1 MLERVLKGSPKY
13 YAWLCFLL
21 AVIGYAFVVYVFQLI
36 YGLQITGLSRNVSW
50 GFYIAQFTYLVGVA
64 AGAVML
70 VLPAYFHHY
79 KPFKRVIIF
88 GEFLAIGA
96 VVMCMLF
103 IVVDMGQPQRVMN
116 MFLHP
121 TPTSVMFW
129 DATVLLG
136 YLILNAV
143 IGWTTLEAERY
154 DVEPPKW
161 IRYLVYLSIFWAF
174 SIHTVTGFLYA
185 GLPGRHYWLT
195 AIMAARFLASAFC
208 SGPAL
213 LLLLLFMLKRLTGF
227 DPGKAVVRPLTLI
240 ITYAMGINIFFYCL
254 ELFTAF
260 YSGIPGHQHPL
271 IFLFAGHEGLD
282 VWVTGWMWTAVVFA
296 FLSLALLAI
305 PRFRTN
311 DKILPWTLL
320 MLVAATW
327 IDKSLGLLIG
337 GFMPTPYE
345 TYQVY
350 TPTFWEVSIG
360 LGIFAL
366 GALIVSL
373 LWKIALD
380 VKKEVGEEF
389 DLPADEATKV

>member
-1 MLERVLKGSPKY
+1 MLERVLKGTPKFY
-13 YAWLCFLL
+13 LWLSFLL
-21 AVIGYAFVVYVFQLI
+21 CIIGYAFIVYVFQLY
-36 YGLQITGLSRNVSW
+36 YGLKITGLSRNVSW

-103 IVVDMGQPQRVMN
+103 IVVDMGQPQRVLN

-121 TPTSVMFW
+121 TPNSVMFW

-136 YLILNAV
+136 YLLLNAI
-143 IGWTTLEAERY
+143 IGCTTLEAERY
-154 DVEPPKW
+154 DVNPPRW
-161 IRYLVYLSIFWAF
+161 IKYLVYLSIFWAF

-195 AIMAARFLASAFC
+195 AVMAARFLASAFC

-213 LLLLLFMLKRLTGF
+213 LLLLLFLLKKLTTF

-240 ITYAMGINIFFYCL
+240 ITYAMGINVFLYCL

-260 YSGIPGHQHPL
+260 YSGIPGHSDP
-271 IFLFAGHEGLD
+271 IVFLFMGHEGVD
-282 VWVTGWMWTAVVFA
+282 AWVNGWMWTAVVFA
-296 FLSLALLAI
+296 FASLILLI
-305 PRFRTN
+305 TPRFRTN
-311 DKILPWTLL
+311 DKILPWTLG
-320 MLVAATW
+320 MLFIATW

-337 GFMPTPYE
+337 GFTPTPYE
-345 TYQVY
+345 TIEIY
-350 TPTFWEVSIG
+350 TPSFWEISIG

-366 GALIVSL
+366 GALIVSI

-380 VKKEVGEEF
+380 VKKEAGEEF
-389 DLPADEATKV
+389 ELAE

>member
-1 MLERVLKGSPKY
+1 MLERVLKGTPKFY
-13 YAWLCFLL
+13 LWLSFLL
-21 AVIGYAFVVYVFQLI
+21 CIIGYAFIVYVFQLC
-36 YGLQITGLSRNVSW
+36 YGLKITGLSRNISW

-103 IVVDMGQPQRVMN
+103 IVVDMGQPQRVLN

-121 TPTSVMFW
+121 TPNSVMFW

-136 YLILNAV
+136 YLFLNAI

-154 DVEPPKW
+154 DVNPPRW
-161 IRYLVYLSIFWAF
+161 IKYLVYLSIFWAF

-195 AIMAARFLASAFC
+195 AVMAARFLASAFC

-213 LLLLLFMLKRLTGF
+213 LLLLLFLLKKLTKF
-227 DPGKAVVRPLTLI
+227 DPGKAVVRPLSLI
-240 ITYAMGINIFFYCL
+240 ITYAMGINVFLYCL

-260 YSGIPGHQHPL
+260 YSGIPGHADPFV
-271 IFLFAGHEGLD
+271 FLFMGHEGVD
-282 VWVTGWMWTAVVFA
+282 AWVNGWMWTAVVFA
-296 FLSLALLAI
+296 FASLILLI
-305 PRFRTN
+305 TPRFRTN
-311 DKILPWTLL
+311 DKILPWALI
-320 MLVAATW
+320 MLFIATW

-337 GFMPTPYE
+337 GFTPTPYE
-345 TYQVY
+345 TIEIY
-350 TPTFWEVSIG
+350 TPSFWEISVG

-366 GALIVSL
+366 GALIVSV

-380 VKKEVGEEF
+380 VKKEAGEEF
-389 DLPADEATKV
+389 ELSE